1 MCPQCFST
9 VARALRGCNW
19 HPCEPPLP
27 SWIWGT
33 KLQLDRFKACQ
44 CLAVRGQPESASR
57 FWNSS
62 KITHTL
68 TQTYISLTHRLRLL
82 LNKLFS
88 LCLKDSI
95 NYFSPYLINSS
106 FYFSFPERDPEG
118 SSACFAYSASL
129 SIAVIRCQHV
139 STLAPQLQP
148 PRWSMEN
155 CGTSWNHWISTC
167 FNSVSTWLSSALV
180 STHSVWHAY
189 ILLAAKVWFRCSC
202 LILRKSGKLKRII
215 DMYL

>member
-1 MCPQCFST
+1 MDN
-9 VARALRGCNW
+9 L
-19 HPCEPPLP
+19 
-27 SWIWGT
+27 
-33 KLQLDRFKACQ
+33 
-44 CLAVRGQPESASR
+44 PESGSR

-95 NYFSPYLINSS
+95 NYFSLYLINS
-106 FYFSFPERDPEG
+106 FYFSFRPWRLERLLCLQCLAVNRCQ
-118 SSACFAYSASL
+118 SLSLSTCKHCRTTTSAS
-129 SIAVIRCQHV
+129 SVE
-139 STLAPQLQP
+139 
-148 PRWSMEN
+148 EN
-155 CGTSWNHWISTC
+155 RGSWNIVEHRRISTC
-167 FNSVSTWLSSALV
+167 FNSVSTLSALV
-180 STHSVWHAY
+180 LTHSVWHA

-202 LILRKSGKLKRII
+202 LILRKSGKLNRNI